1 MLGRS
6 AAREYQ
12 QAQTRS
18 SPNEQFSPARS
29 LGKGHPT
36 GQECF
41 PGTCP
46 FLEEK
51 KKKRQPLP
59 DINEHDCSRVH
70 RKKILFS
77 LQWWGGAPLPEPA
90 GSTTLPPPAN
100 TEGMPGR
107 VFSFG
112 QHTWDQPEQFYRC
125 FINWHLIHSSWKWC
139 TSWTDRWATCSNG
152 SIGLCFISL
161 ISQSTAQN
169 YSYREPGKLQLEGK
183 DRQEMNTE
191 NRLEWSE
198 KDCQMLQWTVM
209 NIWNKWKK

>member
-1 MLGRS
+1 MPLPGCWGDLQPGNTNRHRQEVAPIS
-6 AAREYQ
+6 SSLQLEAWGKDTQ
-12 QAQTRS
+12 QDKNA
-18 SPNEQFSPARS
+18 FLAPAHSWR
-29 LGKGHPT
+29 
-36 GQECF
+36 
-41 PGTCP
+41 
-46 FLEEK
+46 K

-161 ISQSTAQN
+161 ISQIQPKITPTESQEN
-169 YSYREPGKLQLEGK
+169 FSLKGKTDK
-183 DRQEMNTE
+183 R
-191 NRLEWSE
+191 
-198 KDCQMLQWTVM
+198 WTLRTD
-209 NIWNKWKK
+209 